1 MLGLAFLILA
11 ECLYW
16 LDQVLQSQTHLTKL
30 ICTTAILLSNGRQG
44 SNRDAEVRS
53 PLGKTSK
60 LGAII
65 R

>member
-16 LDQVLQSQTHLTKL
+16 LDQVLQSDTHLTKL
-30 ICTTAILLSNGRQG
+30 ICTAILFSNGRQG

-53 PLGKTSK
+53 PLEKTSK

>member
-16 LDQVLQSQTHLTKL
+16 LDQVLQSDTRLTKL
-30 ICTTAILLSNGRQG
+30 ICTAILFSNGRQG
-44 SNRDAEVRS
+44 SNREAEVRS
-53 PLGKTSK
+53 PLEKTSK
-60 LGAII
+60 RGAII